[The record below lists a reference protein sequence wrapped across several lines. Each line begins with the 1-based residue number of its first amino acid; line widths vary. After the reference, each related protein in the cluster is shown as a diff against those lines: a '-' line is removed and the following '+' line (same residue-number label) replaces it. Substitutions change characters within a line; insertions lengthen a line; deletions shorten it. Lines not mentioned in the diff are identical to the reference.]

1 MKKLFFVLLTMMM
14 ALTACARPPAE
25 TTPTTAPEVT
35 AELETAEPEAPAGEE
50 AAAEETEK
58 AGEEPAAEEKQ
69 EAQEQPKEKAQL
81 APEYTTP
88 NSVVISEKTILGSAA
103 DIEKKEE
110 KTSWFSDVICGKLY
124 PDSQSM
130 VTFTV
135 ENRGKKSYHLSR
147 VGVEDVTEKDG
158 LGIRLNSNRVITDAK
173 KQCGTDLLMPGKKAT
188 CTVKEKLRKGKTYW
202 EKELVNKLAANSVGV
217 YTELKFKCEGIAE

>member
-1 MKKLFFVLLTMMM
+1 MKQLFFVLLAMMM

-50 AAAEETEK
+50 AAAEEVR
-58 AGEEPAAEEKQ
+58 EEQASEEEK
-69 EAQEQPKEKAQL
+69 QEQPKEKAQL

-88 NSVVISEKTILGSAA
+88 NSVVISEKTVLGSAA

-135 ENRGKKSYHLSR
+135 ENRGKKSYYLSR

-158 LGIRLNSNRVITDAK
+158 LGIRLNSDRIITDAK
-173 KQCGTDLLMPGKKAT
+173 KQCGTDLLTPGKKAT